1 MIKHKNRVHK
11 GFSLMPE
18 TIAKIKIKAIEEE
31 LNDSRALDLIVHE
44 WFGSKEIE
52 PIKRPPNLSDL
63 TKIQV
68 YPSLPRT
75 TLKLRWFKCITNQGI
90 FKEQKQLL
98 NRLIYSV

>member
-1 MIKHKNRVHK
+1 MIRHKNRVHK

-63 TKIQV
+63 AQLGD
-68 YPSLPRT
+68 SLENCNQLAQELRAK
-75 TLKLRWFKCITNQGI
+75 LKRMSL
-90 FKEQKQLL
+90 
-98 NRLIYSV
+98 

>member
-63 TKIQV
+63 AQLGD
-68 YPSLPRT
+68 SLENCNQLAQELRAK
-75 TLKLRWFKCITNQGI
+75 LKRMSL
-90 FKEQKQLL
+90 
-98 NRLIYSV
+98 